1 MIVLV
6 WFFSWRSFPSLLIT
20 EREWKHS
27 QPHRQRSPP
36 PTHERGEEKIRVG
49 KFHSYHFAPLFS
61 PPTAWITS
69 LHKLSNDRPNFKF
82 MNECPGTLASRT
94 HRFLLYFFFCFSL
107 LVKSEKMLELH
118 CCHKSI
124 LARNFLKRFSQRILT
139 QFSSEK
145 FPLNVRSQSHFI
157 LRKCTDKL
165 DFVQFYSTR
174 QQNFIKKIEWKFFLP
189 SMFSMGKN
197 F

>member
-1 MIVLV
+1 MKALTTTQAA
-6 WFFSWRSFPSLLIT
+6 FSAT
-20 EREWKHS
+20 HTRE
-27 QPHRQRSPP
+27 
-36 PTHERGEEKIRVG
+36 GEKRKICVG
-49 KFHSYHFAPLFS
+49 KFRSYHSALLS
-61 PPTAWITS
+61 YPTAWITS
-69 LHKLSNDRPNFKF
+69 LHKLSNDGPNFKF
-82 MNECPGTLASRT
+82 MNECNVTLASRT
-94 HRFLLYFFFCFSL
+94 HRSLLYFSFCFSL

-157 LRKCTDKL
+157 HRKRPDKL

-174 QQNFIKKIEWKFFLP
+174 QQNFFKKIEWKFFLP
-189 SMFSMGKN
+189 SMFSMGN
-197 F
+197 TFDLLERGGRR